1 MENNKASMISDSRKT
16 ELSLQEIQK
25 GSLEILRI
33 VAKICD
39 KQGLIYYLA
48 YGTLIGAIRH
58 KGFIPWDDDIDI
70 WMPRN
75 DYKKFIEYFIKHKDE
90 LKPYE
95 LFSVYNNVDYPYEIS
110 RISDNRYVLDVDNE
124 APYGIGLFIDIYPL
138 DGVGNSETEYT
149 RLKNKASRYS
159 SLCFLST
166 RLRFE
171 KGTTKSKLKMAIKF
185 PAFFFSKILGKKF
198 WINQLEKMG
207 NTSDYTGSKYIGA
220 LVWGHD
226 GVRAI
231 FPKEWFSKTCSV
243 DFEGEKYTAPVEYDK
258 VLTRLYGDYM
268 KLPSE
273 KKRIP
278 HHNYKAF
285 RKEEV

>member
-124 APYGIGLFIDIYPL
+124 APY
-138 DGVGNSETEYT
+138 
-149 RLKNKASRYS
+149 
-159 SLCFLST
+159 
-166 RLRFE
+166 
-171 KGTTKSKLKMAIKF
+171 
-185 PAFFFSKILGKKF
+185 
-198 WINQLEKMG
+198 
-207 NTSDYTGSKYIGA
+207 
-220 LVWGHD
+220 
-226 GVRAI
+226 
-231 FPKEWFSKTCSV
+231 
-243 DFEGEKYTAPVEYDK
+243 
-258 VLTRLYGDYM
+258 
-268 KLPSE
+268 
-273 KKRIP
+273 
-278 HHNYKAF
+278 
-285 RKEEV
+285 